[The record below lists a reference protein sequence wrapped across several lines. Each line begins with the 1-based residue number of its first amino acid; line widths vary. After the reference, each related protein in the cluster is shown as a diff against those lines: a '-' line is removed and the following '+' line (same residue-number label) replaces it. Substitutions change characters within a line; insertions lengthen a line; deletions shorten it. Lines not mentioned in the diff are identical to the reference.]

1 MVQIREAEPR
11 DVASL
16 MSFDLFSGDRVSE
29 VVDRRMLVAEADGGL
44 VGYIAWQHGGCIGK
58 DYVNKLVV
66 RDNCRRLGIATGL
79 LDGLSMKLRGRVYIS
94 AGSSNGAAIA
104 LLQAN
109 GWMRAGE
116 ITGLH
121 SEAEA
126 EIFFMKDV

>member
-29 VVDRRMLVAEADGGL
+29 VVDRRMLVAETDGGL

-94 AGSSNGAAIA
+94 AGSSNCAAIA

>member
-29 VVDRRMLVAEADGGL
+29 VVDRRMLVAETDGGL

-66 RDNCRRLGIATGL
+66 RDDCRRLGIATGL
-79 LDGLSMKLRGRVYIS
+79 LNGLSMKLRGRVFIS

-109 GWMRAGE
+109 GWLRAGE